1 LIFARYG
8 VAGYDAAS
16 LNTHSWEAWVMAQQL
31 TALIYPL
38 ILFFVLGVVAPLLL
52 ANVADAARK

>member
-1 LIFARYG
+1 MFASQSS
-8 VAGYDAAS
+8 VGYDAAS
-16 LNTHSWEAWVMAQQL
+16 LNRHSWEAWVMEQQL

-52 ANVADAARK
+52 ANAADASRK

>member
-8 VAGYDAAS
+8 VNGYDAAGS
-16 LNTHSWEAWVMAQQL
+16 NTHSWEAWVMAQQL

-52 ANVADAARK
+52 ANAADASRK